1 MSHPLFISEVTA
13 KSLSAASRCFKEGS
27 TSQAIEVMKDEVRLI
42 AREVARWQLSGE
54 AKARIFLRPLE
65 TVLVNH
71 YGSHNGRRL
80 YWDFVDA
87 FWLQSW
93 SETPLEISRVVE
105 TLDEPEIERRA
116 TG

>member
-1 MSHPLFISEVTA
+1 MSHPLFISEVTSR
-13 KSLSAASRCFKEGS
+13 SLAAASRCFKQGN
-27 TSQAIEVMKDEVRLI
+27 TLQAVEAMKDEVREI
-42 AREVARWQLSGE
+42 ARDVARWHLSGE
-54 AKARIFLRPLE
+54 AKARVFLRPLE
-65 TVLVNH
+65 EVLVNH

-93 SETPLEISRVVE
+93 SETLLEPGRVIE
-105 TLDEPEIERRA
+105 PEIEPEIERRA